1 MSAAVATASGQS
13 TRSRR
18 SKSIL
23 GIGIVAVVAALAVG
37 RFLTAGTHSGEVTA
51 SPAVASPEATIS
63 SLEQRVAAYPDDGAA
78 WLALGRADLQ
88 EAIRT
93 SDSGYYG
100 RARQALTTAHR
111 LRPDDVTTIV
121 SQGALALSMHDFAA
135 ALTLGT
141 TARGLDRFDG
151 DALAVL
157 VDASVELGHYDEAAT
172 YLQQLLDLRPNV
184 AALSRASYLRELHG
198 DLPGAEAA
206 MQEAAVAAAAT
217 PSQRA
222 TIETFLGEL
231 ALGRGAVDESAAHY
245 GNALRL
251 VPGLVNAEVGRARTL
266 VAAGRMNEAITSL
279 TAVAQRSPQPA
290 VAALLGD
297 LQALSGNPR
306 EADNMFA
313 LVRANDELLV
323 ADGVVVDL
331 ESAIFEADHG
341 QPVPALHYAQKAYA
355 ARQTIFTAD
364 ALAWAL
370 YRSSRVSD
378 ALPYVEEALRLGSL
392 SAQLHVHAALIYDAA
407 GDAGAAAR
415 ELTVAFEQSPWFTL
429 TLRTEAS
436 DLGDRLGIVVPTAWR
451 P

>member
-1 MSAAVATASGQS
+1 VSAAVATSSGHS

-18 SKSIL
+18 SKSII
-23 GIGIVAVVAALAVG
+23 GIGIVAVVAALAIG
-37 RFLTAGTHSGEVTA
+37 RFLTAGTNSGEVTA
-51 SPAVASPEATIS
+51 SPAVASPEATVS

-93 SDSGYYG
+93 SDPGYYG
-100 RARQALTTAHR
+100 RAQQALTTAHR
-111 LRPDDVTTIV
+111 LRPSDETTIV
-121 SQGALALSMHDFAA
+121 SQGALALSMHDFAG

-172 YLQQLLDLRPNV
+172 FLQQLLDLRPNV

-198 DLPGAEAA
+198 DLPGSEAA
-206 MQEAAVAAAAT
+206 MRDAAVAAAAT
-217 PSQRA
+217 PPQRA

-245 GNALRL
+245 DNALRL

-266 VAAGRMNEAITSL
+266 VASGRLTEAITEL
-279 TAVAQRSPQPA
+279 TATAQRSPQPA

-297 LQALSGNPR
+297 LQMLSGHQR
-306 EADNMFA
+306 EADDAFA

-323 ADGVVVDL
+323 ANGVVVDL

-341 QPVPALHYAQKAYA
+341 QPGAALTYAQKAYA
-355 ARQTIFTAD
+355 ARHTIFTAD

-370 YRSSRVSD
+370 YRTSRVSD
-378 ALPYVEEALRLGSL
+378 ALPYVEEALGVGSL
-392 SAQLHVHAALIYDAA
+392 SAQLHAHAALIYDAA
-407 GDAGAAAR
+407 GDASSAAR
-415 ELTVAFEQSPWFTL
+415 ELKVAIAQSPWFTL
-429 TLRTEAS
+429 TLRAEVSA
-436 DLGDRLGIVVPTAWR
+436 LGDRLGIAIPTAWR